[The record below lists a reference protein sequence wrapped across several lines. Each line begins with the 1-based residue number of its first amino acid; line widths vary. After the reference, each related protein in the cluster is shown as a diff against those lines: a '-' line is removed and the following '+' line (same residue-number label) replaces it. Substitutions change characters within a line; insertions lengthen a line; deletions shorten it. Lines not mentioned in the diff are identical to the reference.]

1 MEIRNCRGLAL
12 FSGVAILAAA
22 CQGTD
27 TAERSGAATP
37 SPRNTA
43 ALVSSVPAGTPLPA
57 EEVRALAAM
66 FDDQPY
72 TGGQTAPRVSKWI
85 SPDTYLFLQF
95 DKMPPSEASEIRYV
109 GVGVKGVHCAE
120 AQPDAQGKR
129 FTHFHRP
136 SAPEYQQGHAGEPG
150 AQGYWLSWLAVD
162 RFTAR
167 DGREVNP
174 GIDYAFS
181 PTEPPQCGAKV
192 PSAEFAAP
200 DEKRLSK
207 QDLQGLAAF
216 FDDQILRGGQVPP
229 RLSKWLNQDVALFLQ
244 LDKPNISDATTVRY
258 VGIYQR
264 GVYCK
269 SAQPSR
275 DFTHFHRLT
284 AADYR
289 DGHAG
294 EPGERAGFWL
304 LWVAADSFT
313 ARDGR
318 KVTPGVDREFSPT
331 TPPDC

>member
-1 MEIRNCRGLAL
+1 
-12 FSGVAILAAA
+12 
-22 CQGTD
+22 
-27 TAERSGAATP
+27 
-37 SPRNTA
+37 
-43 ALVSSVPAGTPLPA
+43 
-57 EEVRALAAM
+57 M

-95 DKMPPSEASEIRYV
+95 DKQPPSEATEIRYV
-109 GVGVKGVHCAE
+109 GVGVKGVYCAE
-120 AQPDAQGKR
+120 ARPDPEGKS

-136 SAPEYQQGHAGEPG
+136 SAAEYKDGHAGEPG

-162 RFTAR
+162 SFKTR
-167 DGREVNP
+167 DGREVRP
-174 GIDYAFS
+174 GVDYAFS

-192 PSAEFAAP
+192 PSARFAAP

-207 QDLQGLAAF
+207 QDLQELASF
-216 FDDQILRGGQVPP
+216 FDDQLLQGGQVPP
-229 RLSKWLNQDVALFLQ
+229 RISKWLNEDVALFLQ
-244 LDKPNISDATTVRY
+244 LDERDIAKATTVRY
-258 VGIYQR
+258 AGIYQR

-275 DFTHFHRLT
+275 DFTHFHRLN
-284 AADYR
+284 AADYG

>member
-1 MEIRNCRGLAL
+1 MDIGNHRVPVLVA
-12 FSGVAILAAA
+12 GVALLAAA
-22 CQGTD
+22 CQGTETTD
-27 TAERSGAATP
+27 RSGASTP
-37 SPRNTA
+37 SPKRTA
-43 ALVSSVPAGTPLPA
+43 ALVSSVPPGPPLPA

-95 DKMPPSEASEIRYV
+95 DKQPPSEATEIRYV
-109 GVGVKGVHCAE
+109 GVGVKGVYCAE
-120 AQPDAQGKR
+120 ARPDPEGR
-129 FTHFHRP
+129 SFTHFHRP
-136 SAPEYQQGHAGEPG
+136 SAAEYKDGHAGEPG

-162 RFTAR
+162 SFKTR
-167 DGREVNP
+167 DGREVRP
-174 GIDYAFS
+174 GVDYAFS

-192 PSAEFAAP
+192 PSARFAAP

-207 QDLQGLAAF
+207 QDLQELASF
-216 FDDQILRGGQVPP
+216 FDDQLLQGGQVPP
-229 RLSKWLNQDVALFLQ
+229 RISKWLNEDVALFLQ
-244 LDKPNISDATTVRY
+244 LDERDIAKATTVRY
-258 VGIYQR
+258 AGIYQR

-275 DFTHFHRLT
+275 DFTHFHRLN
-284 AADYR
+284 AADYG